1 MSLVIFRK
9 CIHGPDLVRTRVVC
23 VYIWFRT
30 YPSSCKWLREIYLYA
45 GVNVKYI
52 YGSIINRVQS
62 GVCEC
67 VKNFRLC
74 RNNASVSV
82 KSFTLT

>member
-9 CIHGPDLVRTRVVC
+9 CIHGPDLVTTRVVC
-23 VYIWFRT
+23 VYGLGLT
-30 YPSSCKWLREIYLYA
+30 LHHVNGLGKYIYML